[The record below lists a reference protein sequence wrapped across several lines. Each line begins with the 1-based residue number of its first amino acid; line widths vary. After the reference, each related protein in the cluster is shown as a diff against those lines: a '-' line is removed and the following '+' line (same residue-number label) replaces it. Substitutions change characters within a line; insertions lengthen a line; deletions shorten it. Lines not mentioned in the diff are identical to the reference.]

1 MAEGDAKHPD
11 IFAGPPCER
20 CAAATRLLG
29 IERHR
34 RRKRSHVWTFECT
47 TCGTVDKLEMPIPR
61 RPH

>member
-1 MAEGDAKHPD
+1 MAEERAEHPD
-11 IFAGPPCER
+11 IFAGPTCNR
-20 CAAATRLLG
+20 CGGATRLLR

-47 TCGTVDKLEMPIPR
+47 ACGAIDEVEIPIPQ